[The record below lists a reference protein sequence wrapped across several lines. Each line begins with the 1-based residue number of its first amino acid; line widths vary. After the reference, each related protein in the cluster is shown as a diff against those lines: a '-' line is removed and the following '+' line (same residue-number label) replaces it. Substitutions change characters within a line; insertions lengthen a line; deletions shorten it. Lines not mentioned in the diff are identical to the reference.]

1 MCTTVSSGIKHSM
14 QKKTK
19 NSSGGF
25 AFSDTSPIAAAVSDL
40 IANRRARLDT
50 SLFVGQMPTPFLD
63 GMCLN

>member
-1 MCTTVSSGIKHSM
+1 M
-14 QKKTK
+14 QKKQKTLLGALCLVVPPP
-19 NSSGGF
+19 S
-25 AFSDTSPIAAAVSDL
+25 AAAVSDL

>member
-1 MCTTVSSGIKHSM
+1 M

-19 NSSGGF
+19 NPSGGF